1 MSKSCAPCHPFS
13 GQPRPDTGMNPG
25 DDKVKW
31 NDSEPGEQVLN
42 KRLTPCPMRSLA
54 RPVYTVQQFRG
65 SNRRQSDVLFCLLH
79 EQGVQLALP
88 SLDSNQ
94 DTRVDQY
101 SHGDSDNTA
110 CCTVTAST
118 VSQ

>member
-1 MSKSCAPCHPFS
+1 MDPC
-13 GQPRPDTGMNPG
+13 

-31 NDSEPGEQVLN
+31 NDSESGEQVLN
-42 KRLTPCPMRSLA
+42 KCLTPCPMRSLP

-65 SNRRQSDVLFCLLH
+65 SNGRQSNILFCLLR
-79 EQGVQLALP
+79 EQGVELALP

-101 SHGDSDNTA
+101 SHGDSDNTG